1 MSTMTRLRWLFV
13 AGLLGAG
20 SASARHDVLFTSA
33 VTYCAPPENVLV
45 QELDIRY
52 YKENASVVFDVTAS
66 SLRSDL
72 RVALALNLTVYG
84 MQPVSLDLNLCDL
97 ASAVCP
103 LPLYNFSG
111 QGTLPIP
118 SSFSSKIP
126 TIGYSVPDLEAYAQ
140 LELLRV
146 DTGEVAACVSAT
158 LSNGWSMKQPGATWS
173 AVAVVLFSIV
183 ISALWSL
190 SKAKWS
196 GIEAGNWAEKEL
208 WRVVDVIS
216 FVQMIGIS
224 ALLNLNYP
232 SAYRAFAENFPW
244 VLLLT
249 GPIPSQSAIDHLRQ
263 RTGGRLG
270 DDALPTDEYVNRR
283 LSPYNQNVA
292 LGAVEPVVQSVNLGN
307 DYWYSFSSMNA
318 TGLGAASN
326 SLEKRVFINPAT
338 VTEADALP
346 GGVPVYVNG
355 AGVATANAFLG
366 VFFEWLVIGAIVLGI
381 CVAYQLW
388 KQTVGKRARFTAK
401 GQLSSEAMA
410 SRISRVLHG
419 MFLRLALVLLL
430 PVTVFAMYQWTLRD
444 SWLAT
449 LLSVICLLTTWAGLG
464 WTWFKLSL
472 ASRPLDDTRRFAA
485 LRPSLPMVVLLTV
498 PVFIISL
505 FVAFASRSGTAQV
518 AGILVVEILSL
529 AAAIFIRW
537 QARRRERDLLLNATP
552 ESPTPSLPVALIPPP
567 TRLGIT
573 LRWFRLI
580 AMGLMI
586 PFLQH
591 IGVKPIPRT
600 VIGIVTAAVWGIGVV
615 IIFAYLVW
623 STVQLFRR
631 KRVNSG
637 LLDEAS
643 TDRIAEKEAKSPA
656 SAIVQPLSPTQP
668 DRTNSDHSLY
678 YDTHTGG
685 TPAPGRGG
693 SGDYFTQRPSQ

>member
-1 MSTMTRLRWLFV
+1 MTRLRWLFV
-13 AGLLGAG
+13 AGLLGAVG
-20 SASARHDVLFTSA
+20 ARQDVLSTSA
-33 VTYCAPPENVLV
+33 VTYCAPPENILV

-52 YKENASVVFDVTAS
+52 YKENSSVVFDVTAS
-66 SLRSDL
+66 SLRDDL
-72 RVALALNLTVYG
+72 RVAISLNLIVYG
-84 MQPVSLDLNLCDL
+84 RQPVSLNINLCDL

-118 SSFSSKIP
+118 DSFSSKIP
-126 TIGYSVPDLEAYAQ
+126 SIGYTVPDLEAYAQ
-140 LELLRV
+140 LQLLRV

-158 LSNGWSMKQPGATWS
+158 LTNGWSMQQPGATWS
-173 AVAVVLFSIV
+173 AVGVVLFSI
-183 ISALWSL
+183 ITSALWSM
-190 SKAKWS
+190 SKAKWV
-196 GIEAGNWAEKEL
+196 GMEAGNWAEKEL

-263 RTGGRLG
+263 RTGARLG

-283 LSPYNQNVA
+283 LSPYNQNIA
-292 LGAVEPVVQSVNLGN
+292 LGSVESVVQSVDLGN
-307 DYWYSFSSMNA
+307 NYGYSFSSMNA
-318 TGLGAASN
+318 TGLGVAN
-326 SLEKRVFINPAT
+326 SVLEKRVFINPAT

-366 VFFEWLVIGAIVLGI
+366 VFFEWLVIGAIVLGV

-388 KQTVGKRARFTAK
+388 KRTVGARTRPAEK
-401 GQLSSEAMA
+401 GETSSEGLVP
-410 SRISRVLHG
+410 RVSHMLHG
-419 MFLRLALVLLL
+419 MILRLALVLIL
-430 PVTVFAMYQWTLRD
+430 PVTVFSMYQWTLRD

-449 LLSVICLLTTWAGLG
+449 LLSVICILTTWAGLG

-485 LRPSLPMVVLLTV
+485 LKPSLPMILLLTV
-498 PVFIISL
+498 PVFIMSL

-518 AGILVVEILSL
+518 AGILVIEILSL
-529 AAAIFIRW
+529 GAAIFIRW
-537 QARRRERDLLLNATP
+537 QSRCRERDLILNATP
-552 ESPTPSLPVALIPPP
+552 ESPVPHLQTPLVPPP

-573 LRWFRLI
+573 LRWFRVL

-586 PFLQH
+586 PFIENLE
-591 IGVKPIPRT
+591 VSPIPRT
-600 VIGIVTAAVWGIGVV
+600 VIGIVTAGVWGIGVV
-615 IIFAYLVW
+615 IIFMYLVW

-631 KRVNSG
+631 KRVDSNSPRG
-637 LLDEAS
+637 GS
-643 TDRIAEKEAKSPA
+643 TDRIAEKETTSPA
-656 SAIVQPLSPTQP
+656 SMTAQPLSPAHP
-668 DRTNSDHSLY
+668 DRNNSERSLY
-678 YDTHTGG
+678 YDAHTGA
-685 TPAPGRGG
+685 TPAPGHGG
-693 SGDYFTQRPSQ
+693 SGDYFTQRPTQ

>member
-13 AGLLGAG
+13 AGLLGVGAVRAQG
-20 SASARHDVLFTSA
+20 DVLFTSA

-52 YKENASVVFDVTAS
+52 YKQNTSVVFDVTAS

-84 MQPVSLDLNLCDL
+84 MQPLSLDLNLCQL

-126 TIGYSVPDLEAYAQ
+126 TIGYTVPDLEAYAQ
-140 LELLRV
+140 LELRRV

-158 LSNGWSMKQPGATWS
+158 LSNGWTMRQAGATWS
-173 AVAVVLFSIV
+173 AVGVVLFSIITGV
-183 ISALWSL
+183 LWSL

-196 GIEAGNWAEKEL
+196 GIESGNWAEKEL

-232 SAYRAFAENFPW
+232 SAYRAFAANFPW

-263 RTGGRLG
+263 RTGSRLG

-292 LGAVEPVVQSVNLGN
+292 LGSAQQVVQSVDLGN
-307 DYWYSFSSMNA
+307 NYGYSFSSMNT
-318 TGLGAASN
+318 TGLSVVN
-326 SLEKRVFINPAT
+326 SSLEKRVFINPAT
-338 VTEADALP
+338 VTAGDALA
-346 GGVPVYVNG
+346 GGIPVYVNG
-355 AGVATANAFLG
+355 SGVATANAFLG
-366 VFFEWLVIGAIVLGI
+366 IFFEWLVIGAIVLGI
-381 CVAYQLW
+381 CLAYQLW
-388 KQTVGKRARFTAK
+388 KRTVGKRTGFTAK
-401 GQLSSEAMA
+401 GQISSEATVPRV
-410 SRISRVLHG
+410 SRMLHG
-419 MFLRLALVLLL
+419 MFLRLALVLIL
-430 PVTVFAMYQWTLRD
+430 PVTVFAMYQWTLHD

-472 ASRPLDDTRRFAA
+472 ASRSLDDTRRFAA
-485 LRPSLPMVVLLTV
+485 LQPSLPMILLSTV
-498 PVFIISL
+498 PIFIISL
-505 FVAFASRSGTAQV
+505 FAAFASHSGTAQI
-518 AGILVVEILSL
+518 AGILAVEILSL

-537 QARRRERDLLLNATP
+537 KARRQERDLLLNATP
-552 ESPTPSLPVALIPPP
+552 ETPVPNLPTPVIPPP
-567 TRLGIT
+567 TRMGIT
-573 LRWFRLI
+573 LRWFRVV
-580 AMGLMI
+580 AMGLML
-586 PFLQH
+586 PFIEHL
-591 IGVKPIPRT
+591 GVAAIPRT
-600 VIGIVTAAVWGIGVV
+600 VIGIVTVAVWGIGVV
-615 IIFAYLVW
+615 IVFAYLVF

-631 KRVNSG
+631 KRVNSSS
-637 LLDEAS
+637 LDGAS
-643 TDRIAEKEAKSPA
+643 TDHIAEKETKSPT
-656 SAIVQPLSPTQP
+656 SAVVHTLSPAQP
-668 DRTNSDHSLY
+668 VRTSDRSLY
-678 YDTHTGG
+678 YDAHTGV
-685 TPAPGRGG
+685 TPAPGHNGA
-693 SGDYFTQRPSQ
+693 GDYFTRPSQ

>member
-20 SASARHDVLFTSA
+20 AVRARHDVLFTSA

-84 MQPVSLDLNLCDL
+84 MQPLSLDLNLCDL

-158 LSNGWSMKQPGATWS
+158 LSNGWSMRQPGATWS

-263 RTGGRLG
+263 RTGGRLR

-283 LSPYNQNVA
+283 LSPYNQNIA
-292 LGAVEPVVQSVNLGN
+292 LGVAEPVIQNVNLGN

-318 TGLGAASN
+318 TGLSATDN

-346 GGVPVYVNG
+346 GGIPVYVNG
-355 AGVATANAFLG
+355 AGVATANAFWRSRL
-366 VFFEWLVIGAIVLGI
+366 
-381 CVAYQLW
+381 
-388 KQTVGKRARFTAK
+388 TAK

-410 SRISRVLHG
+410 SRVSRVLDG

-449 LLSVICLLTTWAGLG
+449 LLSVICILTTWAGLG
-464 WTWFKLSL
+464 WTWFKLSV

-485 LRPSLPMVVLLTV
+485 LRPSLPMIVLLTA

-505 FVAFASRSGTAQV
+505 FVAFASHSGTAQV

-537 QARRRERDLLLNATP
+537 QARRRERDLFLNATP
-552 ESPTPSLPVALIPPP
+552 ESPAPSLPTALIPPP

-591 IGVKPIPRT
+591 LGVKPIPRT

-615 IIFAYLVW
+615 IIFVYLVW

-631 KRVNSG
+631 KRVNSS

-656 SAIVQPLSPTQP
+656 SAIVQPLSPTHP
-668 DRTNSDHSLY
+668 DRSNSDRSLY

-685 TPAPGRGG
+685 TPAPGHGG
-693 SGDYFTQRPSQ
+693 PSDYFTQRPPQ

>member
-1 MSTMTRLRWLFV
+1 MTRLRWLFV
-13 AGLLGAG
+13 AGLLGVTA
-20 SASARHDVLFTSA
+20 ARARENVLFTSA

-66 SLRSDL
+66 SLRNDL

-111 QGTLPIP
+111 SGTLPIP

-126 TIGYSVPDLEAYAQ
+126 TIGYTVPDLEAYAQ
-140 LELLRV
+140 LELRRV

-158 LSNGWSMKQPGATWS
+158 LSNGWTMRQAGATWS
-173 AVAVVLFSIV
+173 AVGVILFSIITSV
-183 ISALWSL
+183 LWSF

-196 GIEAGNWAEKEL
+196 GIETGNWAEKEL

-283 LSPYNQNVA
+283 LSPYNQNLA
-292 LGAVEPVVQSVNLGN
+292 LGSLEQVTQNVDLGGN
-307 DYWYSFSSMNA
+307 YGYLFRSMN
-318 TGLGAASN
+318 TTELNVASS

-338 VTEADALP
+338 VTADDALP

-366 VFFEWLVIGAIVLGI
+366 VFFEWLVIGAIVLGV
-381 CVAYQLW
+381 CLAYQLW
-388 KQTVGKRARFTAK
+388 KRTLGKRTRFTEK
-401 GQLSSEAMA
+401 GQLSPEGAA
-410 SRISRVLHG
+410 SRISRMLHG
-419 MFLRLALVLLL
+419 MFLRLALVLIL
-430 PVTVFAMYQWTLRD
+430 PVSVFAMYQWTLHD

-449 LLSVICLLTTWAGLG
+449 LLSVICILTTWAGLG

-485 LRPSLPMVVLLTV
+485 LRPSLPMILLLTV
-498 PVFIISL
+498 PIFIISL

-518 AGILVVEILSL
+518 AGILSVEILSL
-529 AAAIFIRW
+529 GAAIFIRW
-537 QARRRERDLLLNATP
+537 QARRRDRDLILNATP
-552 ESPTPSLPVALIPPP
+552 ETPALSLPVPLIPPP
-567 TRLGIT
+567 HSDGNNSPL
-573 LRWFRLI
+573 
-580 AMGLMI
+580 
-586 PFLQH
+586 
-591 IGVKPIPRT
+591 VPRHRDGT
-600 VIGIVTAAVWGIGVV
+600 NDSFYRASRSQGYSKDGDRHRHGCG
-615 IIFAYLVW
+615 
-623 STVQLFRR
+623 LFRR
-631 KRVNSG
+631 KRVNSS
-637 LLDEAS
+637 LIDEVS
-643 TDRIAEKEAKSPA
+643 TDRIAEKETKSPG
-656 SAIVQPLSPTQP
+656 SAIAQPLSPNQP
-668 DRTNSDHSLY
+668 TLTNSDRSLY
-678 YDTHTGG
+678 YNTHTGG
-685 TPAPGRGG
+685 TPAPGHHG
-693 SGDYFTQRPSQ
+693 SSDYFTQRPSQ